1 MRDIWTVFLKDISIE
16 TSGGGVFPAVAAFA
30 VVIASVL
37 HFTNVFPSAPAAAK
51 AAPAVFWI
59 STLFAATIAFERS
72 FEVERKS
79 EAIRTVLMSPVD
91 RSAVFI
97 GKTLANL
104 LLLTAVQVVF
114 IPVFALFFSLDIL
127 PVLAPFAVAVFT
139 GTVGVAAVGT
149 ALSALSA
156 QTGMKGAI
164 FPVLL
169 FPLLIPV
176 LISASESLSAVLGG
190 VPAGDLLRH
199 MKVLISFDF
208 AFLAAGALVYGYIIE
223 DV

>member
-1 MRDIWTVFLKDISIE
+1 MRAIWTVFFKDLSIE

-37 HFTNVFPSAPAAAK
+37 HFTNVFPSAPAVTN

-79 EAIRTVLMSPVD
+79 EAIRMVLMSPVD
-91 RSAVFI
+91 RGAVFI

-104 LLLTAVQVVF
+104 FLLTAVQAVF
-114 IPVFALFFSLDIL
+114 VPVFALFFSLDVL
-127 PVLAPFAVAVFT
+127 PVLGPFAATVFA

-156 QTGMKGAI
+156 QTSMKGAI

-190 VPAGDLLRH
+190 APAGDFPRH
-199 MKVLISFDF
+199 MKALISFDF
-208 AFLAAGALVYGYIIE
+208 AFLAAGTLVYGYIID